1 MFEEKYGKDTEEISS
16 ISKKH
21 LWGIILAGGEG
32 NRLQHFIKEQYGYN
46 RPKQYCT
53 VTGTRS
59 LIRHTLDRALKL
71 ILPNQLL
78 TVVNNKH
85 AEYVAEEIGDQPL
98 NTIIIQPCARET
110 SAGILLPMLKIYHRD
125 PASTVTV
132 FPSDHFINEENL
144 FMDYVMEANRFVE
157 DYPDMIVLLG
167 VQPNRIESGYGWI
180 EQGDSILYSGNKTIH
195 HVRRFW
201 EKPDLEKADT
211 LWHNGSLWN
220 TFVMVG
226 KTRTFIK
233 YIEACVP
240 EVFNAFKTIRSEL
253 GGSIEKI
260 TIENLF
266 RYIPEKNFSRFVLE
280 QIPEHLCVME
290 VSDVY
295 WSDWGEEHR
304 IINDI
309 EKFNLR
315 LIDSIV
321 PEPIDSVVTESL
333 VLQ

>member
-1 MFEEKYGKDTEEISS
+1 MFEEKYEKNRGQISS

-32 NRLQHFIKEQYGYN
+32 NRLQHFIKKQYGYN

-71 ILPNQLL
+71 IFPDQLL
-78 TVVNNKH
+78 TVVNNHH
-85 AEYVAEEIGDQPL
+85 AEFVAEEIGHQPL

-110 SAGILLPMLKIYHRD
+110 SAGILLPMLKIYHQD

-132 FPSDHFINEENL
+132 FPSDHFINEENR
-144 FMDYVMEANRFVE
+144 FMDYVMEANKFVE
-157 DYPDMIVLLG
+157 DYPDLIVMLG
-167 VQPNRIESGYGWI
+167 VQPNGIESGYGWI
-180 EQGDSILYSGNKTIH
+180 ERGNSISYSGNKIIH

-201 EKPDLEKADT
+201 EKPDLEKTDM
-211 LWHNGSLWN
+211 LLYNGCLWN

-226 KTRTFIK
+226 KSRTFIK
-233 YIEACVP
+233 HIEACVP
-240 EVFNAFKTIRSEL
+240 EVFNAFKTIRSEI
-253 GGSIEKI
+253 GSSIEKI
-260 TIENLF
+260 TIENMF
-266 RYIPEKNFSRFVLE
+266 RYIPEMNFSRSVLE
-280 QIPEHLCVME
+280 RIPEHLCVME

-309 EKFNLR
+309 EKFNLT
-315 LIDSIV
+315 L
-321 PEPIDSVVTESL
+321 IDSVVSEAL